1 MALSLLLKILLL
13 TFLHFENRTIIA
25 NCENLIIHW
34 QTLILKNCEILM
46 PLKFIIIDI
55 HESFYATKS
64 SCFTGCANIFALIRP
79 RGLGQEKN
87 ICALDG

>member
-1 MALSLLLKILLL
+1 
-13 TFLHFENRTIIA
+13 
-25 NCENLIIHW
+25 
-34 QTLILKNCEILM
+34 M
-46 PLKFIIIDI
+46 PLKFTIIDI

-87 ICALDG
+87 ICALDQGSQPIREIREKYFTFFQSGKSQGIW